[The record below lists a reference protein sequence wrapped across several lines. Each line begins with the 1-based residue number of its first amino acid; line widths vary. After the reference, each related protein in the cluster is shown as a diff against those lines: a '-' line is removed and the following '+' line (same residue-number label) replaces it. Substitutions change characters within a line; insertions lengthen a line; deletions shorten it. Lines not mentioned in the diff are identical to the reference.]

1 MVIWG
6 ILAGASAV
14 VLSIGIFGLLTER
27 QHRRRR
33 RSLRHIARPPAPDI
47 AYRAVVNA
55 RSAFTRS
62 VQAYEEA
69 LASASATTGA
79 SSVMAGDFA
88 SGQVE
93 LETMERRKDQRRTRL
108 LEAQRVWEDVRPAAE
123 PASPIPV
130 WIGAGELRGWSLG
143 LIGHE
148 ASFLRF
154 EHALDPTCWVVV
166 ETRRF
171 RFGPAVGVE
180 RLRLGVVVEGAE
192 INQLTDLLQAAMGSP
207 EAAVRP
213 GTSLV
218 RASVRRQVAG
228 RPLFDALRG
237 SVDSSSRLYVR
248 GFEPEVR
255 QESLAYLSSAH
266 GLDLDHTNA
275 GLTGFDEIKLRITSS
290 GPAFLVGAWAGRRP
304 SARIMAGSNHQAW
317 LRSNRTDG

>member
-1 MVIWG
+1 MLIWG
-6 ILAGASAV
+6 ILAGLALVSLLVA
-14 VLSIGIFGLLTER
+14 LFGLLTER

-69 LASASATTGA
+69 LASTSASAGSSALLSGDLTG
-79 SSVMAGDFA
+79 SSTD
-88 SGQVE
+88 
-93 LETMERRKDQRRTRL
+93 LEVMERRKDQRRTRL
-108 LEAQRVWEDVRPAAE
+108 LEAQRMWEDVRPAVE

-148 ASFLRF
+148 AAFLRF
-154 EHALDPTCWVVV
+154 EHALDSSCWVVL

-171 RFGPAVGVE
+171 RFGPALGAE

-192 INQLTDLLQAAMGSP
+192 ITQLADLLQVAMGSP
-207 EAAVRP
+207 EAAFRP

-218 RASVRRQVAG
+218 RAVSARRVDATNLFSSLRAG
-228 RPLFDALRG
+228 
-237 SVDSSSRLYVR
+237 VDSSSRLYVN
-248 GFEPEVR
+248 GFDDDVR
-255 QESLAYLSSAH
+255 QASLGYLSATH
-266 GLDLDHTNA
+266 GLDLDQSNA
-275 GLTGFDEIKLRITSS
+275 GLAGFDRIRLRITSS
-290 GPAFLVGAWAGRRP
+290 GPALLVGAWVGRRP

-317 LRSNRTDG
+317 LRSNRQG